1 LITHV
6 PPFAICDGAFNQSP
20 NQPEERKRQGCS
32 ELRDEILNRIKPMY
46 SMFGHNHDGH
56 GTMEI
61 EGTKFINCAFLNDC
75 YQPEYG
81 FTNFELP
88 FKKEAN

>member
-1 LITHV
+1 
-6 PPFAICDGAFNQSP
+6 
-20 NQPEERKRQGCS
+20 
-32 ELRDEILNRIKPMY
+32 MY

-88 FKKEAN
+88 FKKEEN